1 MKNIIKK
8 ILIEHQI
15 KNTIPNIKGE
25 IEEIERVAQ
34 DLNRYDNF
42 NVSVKDIIEGFDG
55 SSPQPLYKEIWDKL
69 ENTESN
75 QIEAGDF
82 KSVFKIA
89 DMYNKSNPLKLARK
103 LRAGTYQY
111 PLIVRFEDRYH
122 LVAGNTRLS
131 TAAALGV
138 TPMVFIADINKP
150 YPVDEG
156 VIKKVLKTNV
166 KK

>member
-1 MKNIIKK
+1 MRNLIKR
-8 ILIEHQI
+8 ILTEHKI
-15 KNTIPNIKGE
+15 KNATPNIKGE
-25 IEEIERVAQ
+25 IKEIERAAQ
-34 DLNRYDNF
+34 DLNRGKNF
-42 NVSVKDIIEGFDG
+42 TVTVKDIIEEFNG

-75 QIEAGDF
+75 EIEPGDF

-89 DMYNKSNPLKLARK
+89 DMYNKSNPLKLVRK

-111 PLIVRFEDRYH
+111 PLIVRFEDDRYH

-150 YPVDEG
+150 YPVGES
-156 VIKKVLKTNV
+156 VIKK
-166 KK
+166 